1 MAALMWDGFGE
12 AVTSRYHFQSLG
24 EKQILP
30 MGNQLAKRH
39 SLEPRARADACTET
53 DFLILMLRHL
63 FPQINLRVFL
73 VEGQRWLQETAC
85 W

>member
-1 MAALMWDGFGE
+1 MWDGFGE

-30 MGNQLAKRH
+30 MGSQLAKRH

-53 DFLILMLRHL
+53 DFLILML
-63 FPQINLRVFL
+63 
-73 VEGQRWLQETAC
+73 
-85 W
+85 